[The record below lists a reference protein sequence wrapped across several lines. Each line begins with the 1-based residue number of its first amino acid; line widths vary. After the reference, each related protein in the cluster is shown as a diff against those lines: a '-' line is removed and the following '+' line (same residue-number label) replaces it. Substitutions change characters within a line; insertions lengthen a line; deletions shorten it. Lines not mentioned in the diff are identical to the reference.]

1 MRPDIIPDY
10 VSRNHTATK
19 NYTLRR
25 SPRIIG
31 DIPMQQK
38 VTFTNIQG
46 PRTSTAWSRIIS
58 QQVLN
63 ALTLTEALSLSAA
76 FSPSKLTMS
85 AFVDTI
91 PNYAHYASPM
101 VHSTT
106 GETITSYKRLM
117 HDPTTA

>member
-1 MRPDIIPDY
+1 
-10 VSRNHTATK
+10 
-19 NYTLRR
+19 
-25 SPRIIG
+25 
-31 DIPMQQK
+31 MQQK